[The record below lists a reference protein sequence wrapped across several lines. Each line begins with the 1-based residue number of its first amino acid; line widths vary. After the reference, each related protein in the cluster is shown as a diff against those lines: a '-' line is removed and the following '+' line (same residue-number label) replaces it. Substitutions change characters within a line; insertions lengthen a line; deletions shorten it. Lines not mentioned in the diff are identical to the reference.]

1 MIHNL
6 VHSKIFLR
14 NNNQTPNRHTTDNH
28 YQQTSPKNL
37 YKHLLHQ
44 VVLLGN
50 SLFHNADIFNDRSLP
65 GCKYPMEYL
74 SIALFATSIKILS
87 RRGCGSFWMSLY
99 CACAAWHKIMPKM
112 INNIRFMIL
121 LCFVIVRGS
130 DCSPESFKLHLW
142 LSIQHAQRISPPF
155 FPIASLM
162 FHTERIPLQTV
173 LFASLISSGVV
184 GP

>member
-99 CACAAWHKIMPKM
+99 CACAAWHKIKPQM
-112 INNIRFMIL
+112 INSIRFMIL
-121 LCFVIVRGS
+121 WYFVNARGG
-130 DCSPESFKLHLW
+130 CYSPEWCHLSSLYKDSISSLFCIFISKT
-142 LSIQHAQRISPPF
+142 LSIIK
-155 FPIASLM
+155 SLKK
-162 FHTERIPLQTV
+162 
-173 LFASLISSGVV
+173 SLYFSVQ
-184 GP
+184 